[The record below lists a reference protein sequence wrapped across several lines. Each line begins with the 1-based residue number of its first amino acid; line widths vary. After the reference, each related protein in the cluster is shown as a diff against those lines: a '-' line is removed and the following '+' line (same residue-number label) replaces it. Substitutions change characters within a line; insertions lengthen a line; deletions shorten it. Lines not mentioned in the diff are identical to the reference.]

1 MTRNKKI
8 FLYIAYFLLILIT
21 LGLFIITRLDFNPVL
36 FTVFISTFT
45 TLFHFTIRFS
55 FANIICNLI
64 KKLIRYDAWWF
75 REKPFEK
82 MLYRILFV
90 KKWKETL
97 PTWNEGDF
105 KVSLNESKIILNNM
119 CFAEAYHEVCMVLSF
134 IPIIFSIWWGEVWV
148 FFWTS
153 LGGAV
158 FDSLFVL
165 IQRFNRPRVLKY
177 YNRTKN

>member
-1 MTRNKKI
+1 
-8 FLYIAYFLLILIT
+8 
-21 LGLFIITRLDFNPVL
+21 
-36 FTVFISTFT
+36 
-45 TLFHFTIRFS
+45 
-55 FANIICNLI
+55 
-64 KKLIRYDAWWF
+64 
-75 REKPFEK
+75 
-82 MLYRILFV
+82 
-90 KKWKETL
+90 
-97 PTWNEGDF
+97 
-105 KVSLNESKIILNNM
+105 M

-177 YNRTKN
+177 YNRTKIDCGLICCFTDDSTAQNYIVFINNY